1 MEEEKSA
8 FNPLKEITQPFID
21 LFHAPRALWV
31 INISNFLEGLVY
43 FGILTLLVI
52 FLNDYIK
59 LDDVQ
64 AGKIVSYLT
73 AGITLSMLFLGG
85 LADRWGVKKALIVAL
100 IFMLAGR
107 LLLIEPYIAS
117 SLGGW
122 FSGIGGNISKTG
134 GMYSPLFWITC
145 GGLLLVVIGYGTY
158 QPALYAGVKKFTD
171 EKTASMGYAMLYAV
185 MNLGGFMPAL
195 ISPPIRKSY
204 GIVGVFEL
212 YVLLTLL
219 GLLVVWILMPKEK
232 KAVPSESD
240 SSEDRAAKAV
250 IEEPSKGFSLESCL
264 RWLREHPLADSRFTF
279 FIFILIPVQT
289 LFAHNWLT
297 LPPYVDRAYSGI
309 VSQNM
314 EFFVNINPLLIFV
327 LTPLVAAITRKADV
341 YKMMIAGTF
350 VMAVPTFFLALGPN
364 VLSLFAYI
372 FLMSVGEAMWQPRF
386 LQFVA
391 EIAPEGKTGAYMGI
405 AQFPWFL
412 TKFVTGLYSGWFLT
426 HYCPKGGQQ
435 HTEMM
440 WLIYGLIAMITPF
453 CLLIFGSWAKKSI
466 RAGKRNTTATENAVI
481 SDAES
486 DYSEERHE
494 P

>member
-1 MEEEKSA
+1 MEEEKSTV
-8 FNPLKEITQPFID
+8 NPLKEITQPFID

-52 FLNDYIK
+52 FLNDYVK
-59 LDDVQ
+59 LNDVQ

-85 LADRWGVKKALIVAL
+85 LADKWGVKKALIVAL

-107 LLLIEPYIAS
+107 LLLIEPFIAS

-122 FSGIGGNISKTG
+122 FSGLGGSISNTG

-145 GGLLLVVIGYGTY
+145 GGLLLVVVGYGTY
-158 QPALYAGVKKFTD
+158 QPALYAGVKRFTD
-171 EKTASMGYAMLYAV
+171 KKTAPMGYAMLYAV
-185 MNLGGFMPAL
+185 MNLGGFVPAL
-195 ISPPIRKSY
+195 LSPPIRKSF
-204 GIVGVFEL
+204 GIIGVFEL
-212 YVLLTLL
+212 YVVLTLL
-219 GLLVVWILMPKEK
+219 GLLVVWILMPKEE
-232 KAVPSESD
+232 KALPSNSGSGEDGDGETVIEKPSE
-240 SSEDRAAKAV
+240 
-250 IEEPSKGFSLESCL
+250 GFSLEKCL
-264 RWLREHPLADSRFTF
+264 TWLREHPLADSRFTF

-297 LPPYVDRAYSGI
+297 LPPYVDRAYSGM
-309 VSQNM
+309 VRQNM

-350 VMAVPTFFLALGPN
+350 VMALPTFFLALGPH

-372 FLMSVGEAMWQPRF
+372 LLMSIGEAMWQPRF

-412 TKFVTGLYSGWFLT
+412 TKFITGLYSGWFLT
-426 HYCPKGGQQ
+426 HYCPKEGPQQ
-435 HTEMM
+435 TEMM
-440 WLIYGLIAMITPF
+440 WLLYGLIAMITPC
-453 CLLIFGSWAKKSI
+453 CLLIFGSWARKSI
-466 RAGKRNTTATENAVI
+466 RAGQRDRTAPKPENKTE
-481 SDAES
+481 AEP
-486 DYSEERHE
+486 DYSSDRHE